1 MPPKPPLLLPS
12 LLLLMQTEA
21 TLLLVF
27 PTPKPPDLTVSTH
40 QMIQLRLLLTQV
52 GFTYQITTHI
62 SL

>member
-1 MPPKPPLLLPS
+1 
-12 LLLLMQTEA
+12 MQTEA
-21 TLLLVF
+21 PLLLVF

-52 GFTYQITTHI
+52 RFTYQITTHI

>member
-1 MPPKPPLLLPS
+1 MPPKPPLLPS

-21 TLLLVF
+21 PLLLVF

-52 GFTYQITTHI
+52 RFTYQITTHI